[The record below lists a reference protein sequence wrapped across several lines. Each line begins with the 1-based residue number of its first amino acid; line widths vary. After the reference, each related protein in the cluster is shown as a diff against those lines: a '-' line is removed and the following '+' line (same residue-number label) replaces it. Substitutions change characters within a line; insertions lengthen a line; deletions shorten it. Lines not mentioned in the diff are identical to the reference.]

1 MTGSLTADRVAGLV
15 SVFGFSVGLGVGTV
29 TIPLLALA
37 SGYDAATVG
46 FLVATSAASQLGT
59 RLLLPR
65 LLGRYPDRRLIGLA
79 SLLMAAAFGLL
90 LLSVTLPVFLAA
102 QLCHGSARAIFW
114 TSSQTHVV
122 RSPGQTVRRLVDLN
136 VVGNAGSLSG
146 PAIGGS
152 LAALGFG
159 LSLGAACIAALIGAA
174 ASLLLVRYPPYDRRR
189 SAGTWSLLRRD
200 GVDVACWASVSGGA
214 WWSMAGSFIPVIL
227 VGAGLGPIGIGWLI
241 TASEGAGMIAL
252 LTLRRLTD
260 ARVAPVVWTGAFVVL
275 AALVAVAVAPAR
287 IELYALLMVIGGAAS
302 GTVTTLGPAM
312 ASLTAGPEEQGDALS
327 LTGMFRAASLFGSPA
342 AVGAMLAILPVAG
355 AIVVVAGGLV
365 VPGALLA
372 GRTIREG
379 RTPGRR

>member
-1 MTGSLTADRVAGLV
+1 MIRSSPVDRVAGLV
-15 SVFGFSVGLGVGTV
+15 AVFGFSVGLGVGTV

-59 RLLLPR
+59 RLTLPR

-90 LLSVTLPVFLAA
+90 LWSVALPVFIVA
-102 QLCHGSARAIFW
+102 QLSHGAARAIFW

-122 RSPGQTVRRLVDLN
+122 RSPGETVRRLVDLN
-136 VVGNAGSLSG
+136 VLGNAGSLSG

-152 LAALGFG
+152 LAVLGFEV
-159 LSLGAACIAALIGAA
+159 SLAAAGVAALIASA
-174 ASLLLVRYPPYDRRR
+174 ASLLLVTYPPYDRRR

-214 WWSMAGSFIPVIL
+214 WWSMAGSFFPVIL
-227 VGAGLGPIGIGWLI
+227 VGAGLGPVGIGWLI
-241 TASEGAGMIAL
+241 TASEGAGMAAL
-252 LTLRRLTD
+252 LMLRRVAD
-260 ARVAPVVWTGAFVVL
+260 RRVARVVRTAAFVVL
-275 AALVAVAVAPAR
+275 GAVIAMALAPAR
-287 IELYALLMVIGGAAS
+287 IEIYIVLMIIGGASS

-312 ASLTAGPEEQGDALS
+312 ASLAAGPHEQGDALS

-342 AVGAMLAILPVAG
+342 AVGALLALLPVGG
-355 AIVVVAGGLV
+355 AIVVVGGSLL
-365 VPGALLA
+365 VPGVVLV
-372 GRTIREG
+372 GRAVSER
-379 RTPGRR
+379 RTRASG